1 MEKAGAVKATA
12 PAFHWKNN
20 CVNDG
25 KGGKR
30 VNKKKFYPKYFT
42 FPALAI
48 FFLFYC
54 VPMILSF
61 VMSFTDWNIKRMYQP
76 KFNGLRNFARLFED
90 DYFLLALKNTVLFAV
105 ATTIGIVILGLLLA
119 LLLNAAVKGKAFFRT
134 VFYLPAVLSL
144 IVIGIMFQA
153 VFKLDGGIFNQ
164 ILSMLG
170 LSGWVHDWLG
180 DGKTAMW
187 CIVFVQIW
195 KWSGFAM
202 AIYLAGLQGISSD
215 YYEAAKIDG
224 ASVWQRFKNITL
236 PLLAPAFT
244 VVITMNTIGGFKVFE
259 QVYVMTNGGP
269 GNATQVLN
277 TYIYKEF
284 SKGTLGRSSAMSLL
298 LFLLIAVVAVAVNKA
313 LTKREVEM

>member
-1 MEKAGAVKATA
+1 M
-12 PAFHWKNN
+12 NQ
-20 CVNDG
+20 
-25 KGGKR
+25 
-30 VNKKKFYPKYFT
+30 KKFYPNYFT
-42 FPALAI
+42 YPAIIA
-48 FFLFYC
+48 FFIFYC
-54 VPMILSF
+54 IPIGASF
-61 VMSFTDWNIKRMYQP
+61 VMSFSNWNIKRIDSP
-76 KFNGLRNFARLFED
+76 KFVGLKNFARLFQD

-105 ATTIGIVILGLLLA
+105 VTMVGIVVLGLLLA
-119 LLLNAAVKGKAFFRT
+119 LLLNSAVKGKAFFRT

-144 IVIGIMFQA
+144 IVVGIMFKA
-153 VFKLDGGIFNQ
+153 VFKLDGGILNQ
-164 ILSMLG
+164 ILTAIG
-170 LSGWVHDWLG
+170 LSGLVHDWLG
-180 DGKTAMW
+180 DGQSAMW
-187 CIVFVQIW
+187 CIIFVQIW

-215 YYEAAKIDG
+215 YYEAATIDG
-224 ASVWQRFKNITL
+224 ATKWQQFKNITL

-284 SKGTLGRSSAMSLL
+284 SKGSLGRSSAMSLL
-298 LFLLIAVVAVAVNKA
+298 LFLMIAVIAVVVNKG